1 MDKRFLWNEV
11 LLRPFLS
18 LGDVPAVH
26 PFTMPIIHGAVFIH
40 RCIMK
45 VRHPNRNPN
54 LNPKLNPK
62 LKPNLNPKLK
72 PNLNPK
78 LKPNLNPKLKP
89 DSDLNSSFCHK
100 SDKYLTI

>member
-45 VRHPNRNPN
+45 VRHPNRN

-62 LKPNLNPKLK
+62 LKPSLSPKLNPKLKPDLNPKLK
-72 PNLNPK
+72 PNLNP
-78 LKPNLNPKLKP
+78 
-89 DSDLNSSFCHK
+89 
-100 SDKYLTI
+100 